1 MRGIA
6 LLTILFCLLLPAGA
20 SAETPA
26 AVFVRLA
33 SPEAVH
39 DARLAEHEQARLHL
53 EKTGIATA
61 SLVVTPEEAKAELI
75 RVARAGAELVA
86 ALSPDLFDAAVAA
99 AAAAPKTVFFVLSDR
114 EPPDSLS
121 VFAARMWEGWY
132 VAGRSA
138 ARREGG
144 IGWLAP
150 VDEAGRLSP
159 DQERDLHAFVRGV
172 RSVRPQGQVT
182 LLRTPTTVPR
192 DEAAAADALAR
203 LAGRIR
209 QDHQNGPALI
219 VAPPFVAE
227 AGNRAASAANVV
239 FLPGPTC
246 DWTRVYGSLLVQ
258 IRFGLWRHRA
268 TSYGMREG
276 VVRFDPP
283 DGAPDPE
290 AIAFVRGA
298 KPFPP
303 GLDDAGQETPGAEE
317 TNAPGGLRDITD
329 ERMEN

>member
-1 MRGIA
+1 MRGICGIFR
-6 LLTILFCLLLPAGA
+6 LTVLFCLLALPAAAG
-20 SAETPA
+20 AETPA
-26 AVFVRLA
+26 VVFVRLA

-39 DARLAEHEQARLHL
+39 DARLAEHEQARVHL

-61 SLVVTPEEAKAELI
+61 SLGVMPEAAEAELI
-75 RVARAGAELVA
+75 RVARSGAELVA
-86 ALSPDLFDAAVAA
+86 VLSPDLFDAAVAA
-99 AAAAPKTVFFVLSDR
+99 AAAAPKTAFFALSDR

-121 VFAARMWEGWY
+121 VFAARTWEGWY

-138 ARREGG
+138 ARRDGE

-150 VDEAGRLSP
+150 ADEAGRLSP
-159 DQERDLHAFVRGV
+159 DQERDLNAFVLGV

-182 LLRTPTTVPR
+182 LLRTPETVLR
-192 DEAAAADALAR
+192 DEAAASAALAR
-203 LAGRIR
+203 LAASIR
-209 QDHQNGPALI
+209 GEHGPALI
-219 VAPPFVAE
+219 VAPPLAAE
-227 AGNRAASAANVV
+227 ARARAAAEDIV

-283 DGAPDPE
+283 ESATDPE
-290 AIAFVRGA
+290 TLALTRGA

-303 GLDDAGQETPGAEE
+303 GLDNADGVKQETNQAG
-317 TNAPGGLRDITD
+317 NPGGLDDMT
-329 ERMEN
+329 EAW

>member
-53 EKTGIATA
+53 EKTGIAPA

-75 RVARAGAELVA
+75 RVARAGAERVA

-138 ARREGG
+138 ARRAGE

-150 VDEAGRLSP
+150 VDDAGRLSP
-159 DQERDLHAFVRGV
+159 DQERDLNAFVRGV
-172 RSVRPQGQVT
+172 RSVRPRGRVT
-182 LLRTPTTVPR
+182 LLRTPATILR
-192 DEAAAADALAR
+192 DEAAASAALAR
-203 LAGRIR
+203 LAASTRGE
-209 QDHQNGPALI
+209 HGPALI
-219 VAPPFVAE
+219 VAPPLAAE
-227 AGNRAASAANVV
+227 AGARAAAEDIV

-303 GLDDAGQETPGAEE
+303 GLDDVGQETPGAEE